1 MRRARA
7 NGFTLVE
14 VLVALAV
21 LAIALAGI
29 MRVTSQAISTSYT
42 LRERNLALWV
52 AQNRLVMHQLNRDW
66 PDTDTVDGEA
76 EMAGEKW
83 FWREQVSATPQKDM
97 RRIEISVRHKT
108 DSKDTLVNL
117 AGYLRHVASS
127 GSPATP
133 SPAAT
138 SGPIAP

>member
-1 MRRARA
+1 MRHARHT
-7 NGFTLVE
+7 GFTLVE

-52 AQNRLVMHQLNRDW
+52 AQNRLVMHQLKRDW
-66 PDTDTVDGEA
+66 PDTDTVDGDA
-76 EMAGEKW
+76 EMAGVKW

-97 RRIEISVRHKT
+97 RRIEISVRRT
-108 DSKDTLVNL
+108 ADSKDSLVNL
-117 AGYLRHVASS
+117 AGYLRHVEAKS
-127 GSPATP
+127 GTVQP
-133 SPAAT
+133 
-138 SGPIAP
+138 

>member
-1 MRRARA
+1 MRHIRHT
-7 NGFTLVE
+7 GFTLVE

-52 AQNRLVMHQLNRDW
+52 AQNRMVMHQLKQDW
-66 PDTDTVDGEA
+66 PDTDTVDGDA

-97 RRIEISVRHKT
+97 RRIEISVRHT
-108 DSKDTLVNL
+108 SDSKDSLVTL
-117 AGYLRHVASS
+117 AGYLRHF
-127 GSPATP
+127 
-133 SPAAT
+133 T
-138 SGPIAP
+138 STVPP

>member
-1 MRRARA
+1 MRRARHA
-7 NGFTLVE
+7 GFTLVE

-52 AQNRLVMHQLNRDW
+52 AQNRLVMHQLKRDW

-97 RRIEISVRHKT
+97 RRVEISVRRIS
-108 DSKDTLVNL
+108 DSKDSLVNL
-117 AGYLRHVASS
+117 AGYLRHVESKS
-127 GSPATP
+127 GSVQP
-133 SPAAT
+133 
-138 SGPIAP
+138 

>member
-1 MRRARA
+1 MRHIRHT
-7 NGFTLVE
+7 GFTLVE

-52 AQNRLVMHQLNRDW
+52 AQNRMVMHQLKQDW
-66 PDTDTVDGEA
+66 PDTDTVDGDA

-97 RRIEISVRHKT
+97 RRIEISVRHT
-108 DSKDTLVNL
+108 SDSKDSLVTL
-117 AGYLRHVASS
+117 AGYLRHFTS
-127 GSPATP
+127 
-133 SPAAT
+133 T
-138 SGPIAP
+138 SGPTVLP

>member
-1 MRRARA
+1 MKRPRHA
-7 NGFTLVE
+7 GFTLVE

-52 AQNRLVMHQLNRDW
+52 AQNRLVMHQLKRDW
-66 PDTDTVDGEA
+66 PDTDTVDGDA
-76 EMAGEKW
+76 EMAGDKW

-97 RRIEISVRHKT
+97 RRIEISVRHT
-108 DSKDTLVNL
+108 ADSKDSLVNL
-117 AGYLRHVASS
+117 AGYLRRVA
-127 GSPATP
+127 P
-133 SPAAT
+133 T
-138 SGPIAP
+138 SGPVQP

>member
-1 MRRARA
+1 MRRARHA
-7 NGFTLVE
+7 GFTLVE

-52 AQNRLVMHQLNRDW
+52 AQNRLVMHQLKRDW

-97 RRIEISVRHKT
+97 RRVEISVRRISDRK
-108 DSKDTLVNL
+108 DSLVNL
-117 AGYLRHVASS
+117 AGYLRHVESKS
-127 GSPATP
+127 GSVQP
-133 SPAAT
+133 
-138 SGPIAP
+138 

>member
-1 MRRARA
+1 MRRAHHA
-7 NGFTLVE
+7 GFTLVE

-52 AQNRLVMHQLNRDW
+52 AQNRLVMHQLKRDW

-97 RRIEISVRHKT
+97 RRVEISVRRIS
-108 DSKDTLVNL
+108 DSKDSLVNL
-117 AGYLRHVASS
+117 AGYLRHVESKS
-127 GSPATP
+127 GSVPP
-133 SPAAT
+133 
-138 SGPIAP
+138 

>member
-1 MRRARA
+1 MRHLRHT
-7 NGFTLVE
+7 GFTLVE

-52 AQNRLVMHQLNRDW
+52 AQNRLVMHQLKRDW
-66 PDTDTVDGEA
+66 PDTDTVDGDA
-76 EMAGEKW
+76 EMAGGKW

-97 RRIEISVRHKT
+97 RRIEISVRRT
-108 DSKDTLVNL
+108 ADSKDSLVTL
-117 AGYLRHVASS
+117 AGYLRHFTS
-127 GSPATP
+127 
-133 SPAAT
+133 T
-138 SGPIAP
+138 SGPTVPP

>member
-1 MRRARA
+1 MRHARHA
-7 NGFTLVE
+7 GFTLVE

-52 AQNRLVMHQLNRDW
+52 AQNRLVMHQLKRDW
-66 PDTDTVDGEA
+66 PDTNTVDGDA

-97 RRIEISVRHKT
+97 RRIEISVRRTADNK
-108 DSKDTLVNL
+108 DSLVNL
-117 AGYLRHVASS
+117 AGYLRYVESKS
-127 GSPATP
+127 GSVQP
-133 SPAAT
+133 
-138 SGPIAP
+138 

>member
-1 MRRARA
+1 MKHPRHT
-7 NGFTLVE
+7 GFTLVE

-52 AQNRLVMHQLNRDW
+52 AQNRLVMHQLKRDW
-66 PDTDTVDGEA
+66 PDTNTVDGDA
-76 EMAGEKW
+76 EMAGAKW

-97 RRIEISVRHKT
+97 RRIEISVRHT
-108 DSKDTLVNL
+108 ADSKDSLVSL
-117 AGYLRHVASS
+117 AGYLRHVPPTS
-127 GSPATP
+127 GSPT
-133 SPAAT
+133 T
-138 SGPIAP
+138 SGPVTTSGPN

>member
-1 MRRARA
+1 MRYARHS
-7 NGFTLVE
+7 GFTLIE

-52 AQNRLVMHQLNRDW
+52 AQNRLVTHQLKRDW
-66 PDTDTVDGEA
+66 PDTNTVDGES

-83 FWREQVSATPQKDM
+83 FWTEQVSATPQKDM
-97 RRIEISVRHKT
+97 RRIEISVRHAS
-108 DSKDTLVNL
+108 DSKDSLVTL
-117 AGYLRHVASS
+117 AGYLRRVSS
-127 GSPATP
+127 SAAPA
-133 SPAAT
+133 
-138 SGPIAP
+138 SGPVEQ